1 MSIET
6 LKQLGLSDNETKVYL
21 AALELGHATVQ
32 ELGKKSGVK
41 RTTVYTAI
49 DGLKEKGII
58 SQIKKGAKTFLV
70 AESPEVLG
78 QIADRRAQMFKESLP
93 ELKSIYNVSGT
104 KPKVRYYEGREGY
117 LAVYGNILK
126 EKPKELLAIASY
138 EDFKKHIDE
147 QYEEVWTA
155 KRIKQGIFL
164 RWLDFE
170 TPSVQARV
178 SEGKKGLREI
188 RFLPKEFS
196 FSATMFIY
204 NEKVIMVSGKQKEFL
219 AVVIENAEF
228 SQMQKQVFEMLWT
241 QKSFSNAVLKGI

>member
-21 AALELGHATVQ
+21 AALELGQATVQ

-49 DGLKEKGII
+49 DGLKEKGIV
-58 SQIKKGAKTFLV
+58 SQIKKGAKTFLI
-70 AESPEVLG
+70 AESPEILG
-78 QIADRRAQMFKESLP
+78 QIAERRAQMFKESLP
-93 ELKSIYNVSGT
+93 ELKSIYNITGN
-104 KPKVRYYEGREGY
+104 KPKVRFYEGQEGY

-126 EKPKELLAIASY
+126 EKPKELLGVASY
-138 EDFKKHIDE
+138 ENFKKHIDE
-147 QYEEVWTA
+147 QYEEIWTQ
-155 KRIKQGIFL
+155 KRIKQGVFL

-178 SEGKKGLREI
+178 DEGRKGLREI

-228 SQMQKQVFEMLWT
+228 SQMQKQVFEMLWA
-241 QKSFSNAVLKGI
+241 QYNG

>member
-21 AALELGHATVQ
+21 AALELGQATVQ

-58 SQIKKGAKTFLV
+58 SQIKKGAKTFLQ
-70 AESPEVLG
+70 AESPEILS
-78 QIADRRAQMFKESLP
+78 QMADRRAQMFKDSLP
-93 ELKSIYNVSGT
+93 ELKSIYNIAGA
-104 KPKVRYYEGREGY
+104 KPKVRFYEGQEGY
-117 LAVYGNILK
+117 LSVYGNILK

-138 EDFKKHIDE
+138 ENFKKHIDD
-147 QYEEVWTA
+147 QFEESWTQ
-155 KRIKQGIFL
+155 KRIKQGVFL
-164 RWLDFE
+164 RWLDFK

-188 RFLPKEFS
+188 RFLPKEFY

-219 AVVIENAEF
+219 AVVIESAEF
-228 SQMQKQVFEMLWT
+228 SQMQKQLFNLLWQ
-241 QKSFSNAVLKGI
+241 QKL